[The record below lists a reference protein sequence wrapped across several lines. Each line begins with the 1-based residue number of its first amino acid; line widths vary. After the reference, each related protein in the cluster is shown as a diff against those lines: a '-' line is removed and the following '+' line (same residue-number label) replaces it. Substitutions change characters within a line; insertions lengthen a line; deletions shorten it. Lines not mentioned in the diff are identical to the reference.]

1 MQSKNHLE
9 AHEITRWNAEYDK
22 VIYYVTHL
30 WNSFTE
36 WSEGKDTNMSNFG
49 NEWSL

>member
-1 MQSKNHLE
+1 MKSQDGMQNMT
-9 AHEITRWNAEYDK
+9 A
-22 VIYYVTHL
+22 IYYVTHL

-36 WSEGKDTNMSNFG
+36 GGEGKDTDTSNFG